1 MFIAFYLF
9 YWEKLNCWNGSSSDQ
24 LICQNKEGAEIQWSL
39 FWRDGFHVYSILFEG
54 KHIYL
59 ILISHLKHLFKEAL
73 VHVYSHLIEDWCIVI
88 KTKRKTRALKGI
100 FGNKGTIKN
109 ICYMSSPQRDLFTF
123 IVKSINWGNKSWR
136 CYIDNIFGETLL
148 SETACACIHSM
159 EIYLNRT
166 VNDWHKIERQ
176 CIYLSEKYEY
186 VSITCSIDSCLVSIQ
201 DGC

>member
-9 YWEKLNCWNGSSSDQ
+9 HWEKLNCWNGSSSDQ

-39 FWRDGFHVYSILFEG
+39 FWRDGFHVYFILFEG

-136 CYIDNIFGETLL
+136 CCIDNIFGATLL
-148 SETACACIHSM
+148 YQKLHVHAYTAWKFTLTVLSM
-159 EIYLNRT
+159 NVAQKLKENVFTCQRNMNMYL
-166 VNDWHKIERQ
+166 
-176 CIYLSEKYEY
+176 L
-186 VSITCSIDSCLVSIQ
+186 LVV
-201 DGC
+201 